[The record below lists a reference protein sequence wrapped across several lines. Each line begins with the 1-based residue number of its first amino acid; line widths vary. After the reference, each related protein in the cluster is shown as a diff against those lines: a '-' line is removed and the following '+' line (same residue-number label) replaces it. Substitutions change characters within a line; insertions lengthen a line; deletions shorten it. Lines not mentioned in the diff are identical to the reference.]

1 MANFDV
7 LAEQD
12 PLILIV
18 PGLHNSGPE
27 HWQTKWE
34 MERGDCVRVDLGM
47 WEKPHRNTWVNK
59 LNLAI
64 HRANRPVILV
74 AHSLGCY
81 AVAWWA
87 HYEQPARGHPVL
99 GALLVAPPEVDTI
112 DSASPLTTFAPTPE
126 IELPFDTIVVASH
139 DDHYIPYERAR
150 RLASIWGGQFA
161 DAGRSGHINADSGL
175 GSWAFGQFLLDQLI
189 ARTSIRTAKAP
200 LLSPRPAELAPALA
214 QPSSTL
220 GAAHL

>member
-1 MANFDV
+1 MMAKNDTMKRD
-7 LAEQD
+7 D

-18 PGLHNSGPE
+18 PGLNNSGPE

-34 MERGDCVRVDLGM
+34 EERDDCVRVDLGM
-47 WEKPHRNTWVNK
+47 WTKPHRNTWVNK

-87 HYEQPARGHPVL
+87 LYEQPQPGHPVI
-99 GALLVAPPEVDTI
+99 GALLVAPPEVEDLSRK
-112 DSASPLTTFAPTPE
+112 DPLYSFAPVPALT
-126 IELPFDTIVVASH
+126 LPFETIVVASH

-150 RLASIWGGQFA
+150 GLARLWGGQFA
-161 DAGRSGHINADSGL
+161 DAGRVGHINADSGL
-175 GSWAFGQFLLDQLI
+175 GDWAFGQFLLDQLI
-189 ARTSIRTAKAP
+189 ARTTRKPAAGHSSRT
-200 LLSPRPAELAPALA
+200 RPPVAPA
-214 QPSSTL
+214 SVTRL
-220 GAAHL
+220 GA